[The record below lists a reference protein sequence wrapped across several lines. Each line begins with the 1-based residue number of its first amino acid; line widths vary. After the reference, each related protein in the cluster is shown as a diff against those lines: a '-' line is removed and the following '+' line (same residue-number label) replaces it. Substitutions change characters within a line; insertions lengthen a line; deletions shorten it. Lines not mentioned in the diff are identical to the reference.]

1 MATLAPMNPPAR
13 QPLGA
18 ISGARLRNLGHVKNK
33 QNGKESPQTFN
44 DIDSENIDPS
54 SFKSSG
60 KPSVYTSKNTTS
72 TTNTMNCFRPARFV
86 LSQATAA
93 RASATQLPPLTQ
105 AIGSKRK
112 AESDPSASEVELERP
127 LKSSRNSPP
136 PPAGRSPKSK
146 RVGIL
151 SRRRVSAS
159 PFTRVDPP
167 TFGSTKNGDGLPLS
181 INAALAGTIPSH
193 KLRKPA
199 RTKELIAETVLESM
213 PKGWMFAIHTD
224 SKDQEASNLMEHSA
238 CTLDISDDETSSS
251 KMFDEE
257 NKENIPPQSGM
268 DAPVSNAIAALHAS
282 RKHMMTDEPRAPLG
296 ELEASD
302 YYAAGCDA
310 LSYITIPEDEDL
322 KSNIQKNVE
331 PDGSTTYASANAAVQ
346 GVDKD
351 LTWNDLV
358 DMAKPTN
365 KSTGLTPIMSTMTTN
380 AASALA
386 RGSLSAIPE
395 DEGND
400 TKVER
405 GVVAAGNLS

>member
-1 MATLAPMNPPAR
+1 
-13 QPLGA
+13 
-18 ISGARLRNLGHVKNK
+18 
-33 QNGKESPQTFN
+33 
-44 DIDSENIDPS
+44 
-54 SFKSSG
+54 
-60 KPSVYTSKNTTS
+60 
-72 TTNTMNCFRPARFV
+72 MNCFKPAQFV
-86 LSQATAA
+86 LSRATAA
-93 RASATQLPPLTQ
+93 RATAAYASTTQLPPLTQ

-112 AESDPSASEVELERP
+112 AESDPLASESEPERP

-136 PPAGRSPKSK
+136 PLAGRSPKSK

-151 SRRRVSAS
+151 SRRRISAS

-167 TFGSTKNGDGLPLS
+167 TFGATKNGDGLPFS

-257 NKENIPPQSGM
+257 NKENIPPQPGM
-268 DAPVSNAIAALHAS
+268 NAPVSNAIAAMHAS

-310 LSYITIPEDEDL
+310 LSYITIPGDEDI
-322 KSNIQKNVE
+322 KSNIQKNVV
-331 PDGSTTYASANAAVQ
+331 PDGSTAYASAKVAVE

-358 DMAKPTN
+358 EMAKPTN
-365 KSTGLTPIMSTMTTN
+365 KSTGLTPIMSAMTTN

-386 RGSLSAIPE
+386 RSSLSAIPE
-395 DEGND
+395 DEGTNI
-400 TKVER
+400 KGEG
-405 GVVAAGNLS
+405 GVVAAGNIS